1 MPASIFGDRFVGF
14 KEPAWHGLG
23 KVFTEKLTVSEA
35 IELAD
40 VGFEIY
46 KVPNY
51 ARVPVGDGLMNVE
64 TKSFSIMREP
74 TTDSPE
80 WTVLSTVGKEWTP
93 IQITD
98 LAKMLDP
105 LSEQYGVETVGA
117 IGQGEKVFI
126 TLDAGSSKIAGE
138 DHNLFYLITD
148 HRDGSGA
155 LSIAFTPV
163 RVVCQNTLTLGL
175 REAKLN
181 VSLQHRKSIVED
193 AEWYTNIFNQ
203 MLTAKEDSIAK
214 MNVLSTVKIDDVEA
228 KKVVDK
234 SYPTPSMPSRL
245 RLSHGMKA
253 DDLPAA
259 VWARVLN
266 DKQEWERKH
275 SQAIDNIQK
284 HKDMALEKYDI
295 FNQEFPNVA
304 QTPWAIWQAVV
315 ETEDYRRGKGDGN
328 TNAANGRQSAALFG
342 TRASTKEKAFSEAYK
357 LATA

>member
-40 VGFEIY
+40 VGFEIH

-51 ARVPVGDGLMNVE
+51 ARVPVGDGFQNVA
-64 TKSFSIMREP
+64 TKSFSVMREP
-74 TTDSPE
+74 TVDSPE

-93 IQITD
+93 IQIKD
-98 LAKMLDP
+98 LATMLDP
-105 LSEQYGVETVGA
+105 LSDQYGVETVGA

-126 TLDAGSSKIAGE
+126 TLDAGGSKIAGE
-138 DHNLFYLITD
+138 DHHLYYLVTD
-148 HRDGSGA
+148 HRDGTGA

-181 VSLQHRKSIVED
+181 VSLQHRKSIVQD

-203 MLTAKEDSIAK
+203 MLSAKEDSIEK
-214 MNVLSTVKIDDVEA
+214 MNVLTTVKIDDAAV
-228 KKVVDK
+228 KKVIDK
-234 SYPTPSMPSRL
+234 SYPTASMPNKL
-245 RLSHGMKA
+245 RLSQSIKA

-259 VWARVLN
+259 VWARLLTE
-266 DKQEWERKH
+266 KQEWDRKH
-275 SQAIDNIQK
+275 SQSVDRIQK

-295 FNQEFPNVA
+295 FNQEFPNMA
-304 QTPWAIWQAVV
+304 QTPWAIWQAIV
-315 ETEDYRRGKGDGN
+315 ETEDYRRGMESN
-328 TNAANGRQSAALFG
+328 NGRQSAALFG
-342 TRASTKEKAFSEAYK
+342 GRAATKEKAFNAAYN